1 MPKARYGDEDVEL
14 IRIANAMDPGF
25 SPVAKGIQALVRKA
39 DGKKEVVP
47 ASKILLY
54 AASDEPAAAEAPVE
68 EPKKKKGE

>member
-1 MPKARYGDEDVEL
+1 MPKARYEDEDVEL

-25 SPVAKGIQALVRKA
+25 SAGVKGVQALVRNA
-39 DGKKEVVP
+39 AGKKVVVP
-47 ASKILLY
+47 ASKVLLY